1 MERGQFALLLRGE
14 LGLGNRCKV
23 DENTSTS
30 TTTTTI
36 QLHVEQFIPTR
47 LMLRSKE
54 GA

>member
-14 LGLGNRCKV
+14 LGLGTRCKV

-30 TTTTTI
+30 TTTTI